1 MGVLQAGGESASPM
15 MLTLR
20 RVRKP
25 ALCIARRCRR
35 QSRQATRT
43 GIDTMSSVSTS
54 QPEPMIIIS
63 LRYADA
69 PRMYDWLIEAF
80 GFEKHAAYYSEDGKT
95 LLHGELRM
103 GSSFVMLGSSE
114 GNEFGKLVS
123 RPAELGGTTASP
135 YIATDD
141 IDARCERARKA
152 GAEICM
158 EPTDQPYGSRDFIC
172 MDPEGHVW
180 CFGTYRPA

>member
-1 MGVLQAGGESASPM
+1 MPSANAS
-15 MLTLR
+15 
-20 RVRKP
+20 K
-25 ALCIARRCRR
+25 
-35 QSRQATRT
+35 
-43 GIDTMSSVSTS
+43 
-54 QPEPMIIIS
+54 PEPMIIIS

-80 GFEKHAAYYSEDGKT
+80 GFEKHAAYYSEDGRT

-103 GSSFVMLGSSE
+103 GASFVMLGSSE

-152 GAEICM
+152 GAQICM
-158 EPTDQPYGSRDFIC
+158 EPTDQPYGTATSSARTPRATSGASAPIALLSPRPEVAASIGAPAASASRRC
-172 MDPEGHVW
+172 
-180 CFGTYRPA
+180 

>member
-1 MGVLQAGGESASPM
+1 MPSPA
-15 MLTLR
+15 
-20 RVRKP
+20 P
-25 ALCIARRCRR
+25 
-35 QSRQATRT
+35 
-43 GIDTMSSVSTS
+43 ST
-54 QPEPMIIIS
+54 PEPMICVS

-80 GFEKHAAYYSEDGKT
+80 GFEKHAAYYSQDGGT

-114 GNEFGKLVS
+114 GNAFGKLVS

-172 MDPEGHVW
+172 KDPEGHIW
-180 CFGTYRPA
+180 CFGTYRPGSPAS

>member
-1 MGVLQAGGESASPM
+1 MSSASTP
-15 MLTLR
+15 
-20 RVRKP
+20 K
-25 ALCIARRCRR
+25 
-35 QSRQATRT
+35 
-43 GIDTMSSVSTS
+43 
-54 QPEPMIIIS
+54 PEPMIIIS

-80 GFEKHAAYYSEDGKT
+80 GFEKHAAYYSEDGRT

-123 RPAELGGTTASP
+123 RPVELGGTTASP

-152 GAEICM
+152 GAQICM

-172 MDPEGHVW
+172 KDPEGHVW
-180 CFGTYRPA
+180 CFGTYRPSQPAT

>member
-1 MGVLQAGGESASPM
+1 MPSANAS
-15 MLTLR
+15 
-20 RVRKP
+20 K
-25 ALCIARRCRR
+25 
-35 QSRQATRT
+35 
-43 GIDTMSSVSTS
+43 
-54 QPEPMIIIS
+54 PEPVIIIS

-80 GFEKHAAYYSEDGKT
+80 GFEKHAAYYSEDGRT

-103 GSSFVMLGSSE
+103 GASFVMLGSSE

-135 YIATDD
+135 YIDTDD

-152 GAEICM
+152 GAQICM

-172 MDPEGHVW
+172 KDPEGHVW

>member
-1 MGVLQAGGESASPM
+1 
-15 MLTLR
+15 
-20 RVRKP
+20 
-25 ALCIARRCRR
+25 
-35 QSRQATRT
+35 
-43 GIDTMSSVSTS
+43 
-54 QPEPMIIIS
+54 MICIS

-103 GSSFVMLGSSE
+103 GDSYVMLGSAE
-114 GNEFGKLVS
+114 DNEFGKLVS

-172 MDPEGHVW
+172 KDPEGPCLVLRDLSA
-180 CFGTYRPA
+180 GRADELSQAAAGAAAPAASASRRR

>member
-1 MGVLQAGGESASPM
+1 MIASTSDVPQAGVNPGQKEETSMP
-15 MLTLR
+15 
-20 RVRKP
+20 
-25 ALCIARRCRR
+25 
-35 QSRQATRT
+35 
-43 GIDTMSSVSTS
+43 STN
-54 QPEPMIIIS
+54 PMICIS

-69 PRMYDWLIEAF
+69 VRMYDWLIEAF
-80 GFEKHAAYYSEDGKT
+80 GFEKHAAYYSEDGRT

-135 YIATDD
+135 YIAIDD
-141 IDARCERARKA
+141 IDARCERARAA

-158 EPTDQPYGSRDFIC
+158 EPTDQPYGSRDFIAK
-172 MDPEGHVW
+172 DPEGHVW
-180 CFGTYRPA
+180 CFGTYRPGGAA